1 MNLLLNL
8 ELIMMSYKFIPTID
22 FKEDLKELDGSV
34 VKFILKYIKKLENSE
49 NPKAY
54 GKELSG
60 NMVGLYR
67 FRVSDYRIVAKFI
80 NNTFIIQGLGIGH
93 RKNVYKILEKKI
105 IGNEVVLVKQNC
117 ISSI

>member
-1 MNLLLNL
+1 
-8 ELIMMSYKFIPTID
+8 MMSYKFIPTD
-22 FKEDLKELDGSV
+22 EFKVDLKKLDGSA
-34 VKFILKYIKKLENSE
+34 VKLILKYLKKVENSE

-80 NNTFIIQGLGIGH
+80 NNTFVIQGLGVGH
-93 RKNVYKILEKKI
+93 RKNIYKILE
-105 IGNEVVLVKQNC
+105 GRL
-117 ISSI
+117 

>member
-1 MNLLLNL
+1 
-8 ELIMMSYKFIPTID
+8 MMSYKFIPTD
-22 FKEDLKELDGSV
+22 EFKADLKKLDGSA
-34 VKFILKYIKKLENSE
+34 VKLILKYIKKLENSE

-80 NNTFIIQGLGIGH
+80 NNTFVIQGLGVGH
-93 RKNVYKILEKKI
+93 RKNIYKILE
-105 IGNEVVLVKQNC
+105 GRL
-117 ISSI
+117 

>member
-1 MNLLLNL
+1 
-8 ELIMMSYKFIPTID
+8 MMCYKFIPTND
-22 FKEDLKELDGSV
+22 FKADLKKLDGSA
-34 VKFILKYIKKLENSE
+34 VKLILKHIKKLENSE

-80 NNTFIIQGLGIGH
+80 NNTFIIQGLGVGH
-93 RKNVYKILEKKI
+93 RKNIYKILD
-105 IGNEVVLVKQNC
+105 NRL
-117 ISSI
+117 

>member
-1 MNLLLNL
+1 MN
-8 ELIMMSYKFIPTID
+8 YKFIPTD
-22 FKEDLKELDGSV
+22 EFKTDLKKLDGSA
-34 VKFILKYIKKLENSE
+34 VKLILKHIKKLENSE

-80 NNTFIIQGLGIGH
+80 NNTFVIQGLGVGH
-93 RKNVYKILEKKI
+93 RKNIYKILE
-105 IGNEVVLVKQNC
+105 NRL
-117 ISSI
+117 

>member
-1 MNLLLNL
+1 
-8 ELIMMSYKFIPTID
+8 MMSYKFIPTIE
-22 FKEDLKELDGSV
+22 FKEDLKKLDGSA
-34 VKFILKYIKKLENSE
+34 VKLILKYIKRVENSE

-80 NNTFIIQGLGIGH
+80 NNTFVIQGLGVGH
-93 RKNVYKILEKKI
+93 RKNIYKILE
-105 IGNEVVLVKQNC
+105 NRL
-117 ISSI
+117 

>member
-1 MNLLLNL
+1 
-8 ELIMMSYKFIPTID
+8 MMSYKFIPTND
-22 FKEDLKELDGSV
+22 FKADLKKLDGSA
-34 VKFILKYIKKLENSE
+34 VKLILKHIKKLENSE

-80 NNTFIIQGLGIGH
+80 NNTFVIQGLGVGH
-93 RKNVYKILEKKI
+93 RKNIYKILE
-105 IGNEVVLVKQNC
+105 NRL
-117 ISSI
+117 